1 MINMK
6 KAMKQ
11 AIVSSESEIRTEFAE
26 LITQS
31 GWPTTV
37 KSKVSLVFN
46 ELDVGVSYPSDL
58 EKTLDNLEYGNIG
71 VAPTWTLRK
80 IDEMIE
86 TILGKRIDKLIS
98 KELVDFTMEGDD

>member
-6 KAMKQ
+6 KTMKQ

-26 LITQS
+26 IIMQS

-46 ELDVGVSYPSDL
+46 ELDVGVSVPSDL
-58 EKTLDNLEYGNIG
+58 EKTLDDLEYGNVGI
-71 VAPTWTLRK
+71 APTWTLRK

-86 TILGKRIDKLIS
+86 TILAKRIDKLIS
-98 KELVDFTMEGDD
+98 KEIVEFTMEGND